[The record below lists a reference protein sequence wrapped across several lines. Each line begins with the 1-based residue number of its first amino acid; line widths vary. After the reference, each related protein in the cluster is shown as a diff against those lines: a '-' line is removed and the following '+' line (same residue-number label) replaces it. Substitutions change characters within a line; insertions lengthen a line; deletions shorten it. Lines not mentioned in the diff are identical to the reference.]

1 MPDTIIE
8 VRLQPRAS
16 KNEIV
21 GLKGDVLWIRT
32 TAPPVDGE
40 ANSAL
45 LKLLSNQLDIAKSD
59 ITIITGLRSRNK
71 IVKLC
76 GMERKTVMEKLNEGK
91 VKE

>member
-21 GLKGDVLWIRT
+21 GFKGDVLWVRT
-32 TAPPVDGE
+32 TAAPVDGE

-45 LKLLSNQLDIAKSD
+45 LKLLSNQLEIAKSD

-76 GMERKTVMEKLNEGK
+76 GLERKTVMEKLN
-91 VKE
+91 VRKEKE